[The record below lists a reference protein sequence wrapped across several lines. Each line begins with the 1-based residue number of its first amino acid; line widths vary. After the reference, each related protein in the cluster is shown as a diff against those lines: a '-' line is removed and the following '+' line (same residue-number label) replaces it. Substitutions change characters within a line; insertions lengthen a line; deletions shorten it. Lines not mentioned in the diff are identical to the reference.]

1 LKEFYKILDDWVNIK
16 VKIKDE
22 DEALLSLSLMVK
34 KAMSPCRNSKWR
46 QEQGVNQVQG
56 VEVW

>member
-1 LKEFYKILDDWVNIK
+1 